1 MAYGPE
7 PIGRLALPAARIR
20 VAHACQRAGQR
31 QSSPALTSAR
41 MNPEKPPLDGLR
53 IERGS
58 SAARPQPSW
67 MTPALIAAVVLGAG
81 FLWWLSRPQ
90 PLPVQTALARALSAG
105 GNSKALL
112 NASGY
117 VTARR
122 AATVSSKVT
131 GKVIQVSVEEGM
143 KVEEGQVLARL
154 DASNVEASLRLAQA
168 QLEAARSSLEET
180 KPNVAFAQREL
191 KRFTELAATKVVS
204 DSDVRRAE
212 MEARA
217 LDARLVRQTSEITI
231 REREVEQWKQQVDDT
246 IIRAPFGGVV
256 TTKNA
261 QPGEMISTMSAGGF
275 TRTGICTVVDMT
287 SLEIE
292 VDVNESFINRIQ
304 PKQPVEATLDAY
316 ADWRI
321 AGKVIAIIPT
331 ADRQKAT
338 VKVRVG
344 FDQLDPRILPDM
356 GVKVAFH
363 STGGEKATAQSN
375 VVVPKTAV
383 QNSDNHDIVWVV
395 RDGRAERRAVTV
407 AQTNGDEST
416 IAAGLT
422 GGEKV
427 VVNPPSGLADGTR
440 VSEKKP

>member
-1 MAYGPE
+1 
-7 PIGRLALPAARIR
+7 
-20 VAHACQRAGQR
+20 
-31 QSSPALTSAR
+31 
-41 MNPEKPPLDGLR
+41 MNPEKPPLAGLR
-53 IERGS
+53 IERPS

-67 MTPALIAAVVLGAG
+67 MMPVLLAAVVLGAA
-81 FLWWLSRPQ
+81 FFWWLSRPRAV
-90 PLPVQTALARALSAG
+90 PVQTAVARALSTSG
-105 GNSKALL
+105 SSKTLL

-131 GKVIQVSVEEGM
+131 GKVTQVSVEEGM

-168 QLEAARSSLEET
+168 QADAGRSSLAET
-180 KPNVAFAQREL
+180 RPNLAFAQREL
-191 KRFTELAATKVVS
+191 KRFTELATTKVVS
-204 DSDVRRAE
+204 DSDVRKAE
-212 MEARA
+212 MEART
-217 LDARLVRQTSEITI
+217 LEARMVRQTSEISI
-231 REREVEQWKQQVDDT
+231 REREVEQWKQQLDDM
-246 IIRAPFGGVV
+246 IIRAPFAGVV

-275 TRTGICTVVDMT
+275 TRTGICTIVDMT

-321 AGKVIAIIPT
+321 PGKVIAIIPT

-356 GVKVAFH
+356 GVKVAFQ
-363 STGGEKATAQSN
+363 SNGTEKTARAQSN

-383 QNSDNHDIVWVV
+383 QNSDNHDVVWVV
-395 RDGRAERRAVTV
+395 REGRAERRAVTV

-416 IAAGLT
+416 IAAGLA

-427 VVNPPSGLADGTR
+427 IVNPPSGLADGTR
-440 VSEKKP
+440 ISEKNP